1 MSNVSTTPFA
11 RRVPR
16 IDARL
21 LTTVVVAGAFGIIA
35 FDLFGQF
42 LSPLL
47 KSVAS
52 PWLGAK
58 LAAVPLANAVI
69 AKVVGVPVKV
79 VAGLGIGHGLHLLTG
94 LILYPLGYVLAARPL
109 SRLAPVVPWWAVG
122 FTYGAALW
130 VFAVYV
136 MAHLV
141 AGNPPFLGWGS
152 LTWVALWGH
161 ALFGLV
167 IAAIVWWRHERD

>member
-1 MSNVSTTPFA
+1 MSTVSTTPFA

-58 LAAVPLANAVI
+58 LAPVPLANVVI

-79 VAGLGIGHGLHLLTG
+79 
-94 LILYPLGYVLAARPL
+94 
-109 SRLAPVVPWWAVG
+109 
-122 FTYGAALW
+122 
-130 VFAVYV
+130 
-136 MAHLV
+136 
-141 AGNPPFLGWGS
+141 
-152 LTWVALWGH
+152 
-161 ALFGLV
+161 
-167 IAAIVWWRHERD
+167 